1 MMWRN
6 SPECFL
12 PEALRGKAINR
23 LTKDKLEFCY
33 ETFVDE
39 GHDAASTSGHYS
51 ILDEGRFSFIAI
63 MALAIFVLVLL
74 IIIVTITLC
83 IRQRS
88 NYNSAQEASGK
99 EGTNY
104 DDNFKFSL

>member
-1 MMWRN
+1 
-6 SPECFL
+6 L
-12 PEALRGKAINR
+12 PEALRGKPINR
-23 LTKDKLEFCY
+23 LARDKLEFCY

-51 ILDEGRFSFIAI
+51 ILDEGRISIIAC
-63 MALAIFVLVLL
+63 MALAIFVLVFL

-88 NYNSAQEASGK
+88 SYNATRAEQPEGK
-99 EGTNY
+99 EGE
-104 DDNFKFSL
+104 SH

>member
-1 MMWRN
+1 MRWRS

-23 LTKDKLEFCY
+23 LTRDKLEFCY

-51 ILDEGRFSFIAI
+51 ILDEGRISIIAC

-88 NYNSAQEASGK
+88 SYDATRGEQESGK
-99 EGTNY
+99 EGE
-104 DDNFKFSL
+104 

>member
-1 MMWRN
+1 MRWYS

-23 LTKDKLEFCY
+23 LARDKLEFCY

-39 GHDAASTSGHYS
+39 DHDAASTSGHYS
-51 ILDEGRFSFIAI
+51 ILDEGRISIIAF
-63 MALAIFVLVLL
+63 MALAIFILVLL

-88 NYNSAQEASGK
+88 NYNAAQEEAQSGK
-99 EGTNY
+99 EGE
-104 DDNFKFSL
+104 

>member
-1 MMWRN
+1 MKWQS

-12 PEALRGKAINR
+12 PEAYRGKAINR
-23 LTKDKLEFCY
+23 LTQDKLEFCY

-51 ILDEGRFSFIAI
+51 ILDEGRISIIAF
-63 MALAIFVLVLL
+63 MALAIFILVLL
-74 IIIVTITLC
+74 IMIVTIALC

-88 NYNSAQEASGK
+88 NYNAAQQQTEDGK
-99 EGTNY
+99 EGE
-104 DDNFKFSL
+104 

>member
-1 MMWRN
+1 MTWRS

-12 PEALRGKAINR
+12 PEVLRGKAIDR
-23 LTKDKLEFCY
+23 LVRDKLEFCY
-33 ETFVDE
+33 EKFVDE

-51 ILDEGRFSFIAI
+51 ILDEGRMGIIAF
-63 MALAIFVLVLL
+63 MALAIFILVLL

-88 NYNSAQEASGK
+88 NYNAQQEIGK
-99 EGTNY
+99 EGK
-104 DDNFKFSL
+104 DLFFVVVSF